1 MKTIGVLFGMENSFP
16 GALVEHINA
25 RNIEGL
31 RAEFVRTGAVEL
43 DKAPRY
49 SVIVD
54 RISHDIPFYRA
65 FLKHAAIN
73 GTVIINNPFWWS
85 ADDKFFNYTLAQ
97 RLGVAVPPTVIL
109 PHKHFPEGTTE
120 RSMRNLEYPLDW
132 DAVFAYVGEHGF
144 LKPVD
149 GGGWRDVYH
158 IHNREEFFRAY
169 DQSRDLCMMYQ
180 KAVDFNEYFRCYVV
194 AQKKVRIMPYDP
206 RRPHAERYIQDPPRY
221 TKGLLYRVEQDALKL
236 CRALGYDLNTVEF
249 AVENGIPYAIDFM
262 NPAPDADLNSVGA
275 ANFEWIVRA
284 VADMAIAKAKT
295 APHLPELRWSAFLG
309 ANAAKGKAA
318 RKKPA
323 SKREVK
329 AVSALAKKNGKL
341 EADEEAI
348 TAAAEPMGSVAAAVS
363 RDRGSS
369 DALAKKAGP
378 PKPQGNGPLEKSD

>member
-1 MKTIGVLFGMENSFP
+1 
-16 GALVEHINA
+16 
-25 RNIEGL
+25 
-31 RAEFVRTGAVEL
+31 
-43 DKAPRY
+43 
-49 SVIVD
+49 
-54 RISHDIPFYRA
+54 
-65 FLKHAAIN
+65 
-73 GTVIINNPFWWS
+73 
-85 ADDKFFNYTLAQ
+85 
-97 RLGVAVPPTVIL
+97 
-109 PHKHFPEGTTE
+109 
-120 RSMRNLEYPLDW
+120 
-132 DAVFAYVGEHGF
+132 
-144 LKPVD
+144 
-149 GGGWRDVYH
+149 
-158 IHNREEFFRAY
+158 
-169 DQSRDLCMMYQ
+169 MMYQ